1 MAEELGEYQAITNEE
16 TARKIMHMAGVIQ
29 HITNKANELKESTGS
44 SDFEVIVSKNPAYF
58 RPRAYVAPSNSNGIR
73 EELSQAVLLKAA
85 LGMAGK

>member
-1 MAEELGEYQAITNEE
+1 MMEDYKAITNEE
-16 TARKIMHMAGVIQ
+16 TARKILHMAGVVR
-29 HITNKANELKESTGS
+29 HITNKANELKDSTGS
-44 SDFEVIVSKNPAYF
+44 SDFEVIVSDNPANF